1 LLLLSAL
8 VVRPS
13 VLLALQER
21 ATPPRLSRG
30 RRAVLLPPGQKLPS
44 GQGAQVRLL
53 PDNTWYVP
61 DGHTAAARIQQQ
73 CDTLRQA

>member
-1 LLLLSAL
+1 LLLRCAL

-21 ATPPRLSRG
+21 ATPPRLSVG
-30 RRAVLLPPGQKLPS
+30 RRAVGLPPGQKLPI

-53 PDNTWYVP
+53 
-61 DGHTAAARIQQQ
+61 A
-73 CDTLRQA
+73 DT